1 MEYKALIAGL
11 GNPGS
16 EYAATRHNV
25 GFMAADA
32 LAELAASRK
41 SMRYK
46 NLGSS
51 GNYELFSLNIAG
63 SNILVTK
70 PLTYMN
76 LSGNAVAA
84 VCGKFSISVKDVIV
98 IHDEL
103 DLPQGKMKF
112 KRGGG
117 NNGHRGLQSIQD
129 MMNSADF
136 LRIRIGIGRPE
147 FSSQVKDYVLE
158 EFSKKDLKT
167 VEQMIEAVI
176 KGLDLFFRRGQ
187 GPATQFMNSFDPD
200 ESLI

>member
-16 EYAATRHNV
+16 EYATTRHNV
-25 GFMAADA
+25 GFMVADA
-32 LAELAASRK
+32 LAELAVSRK
-41 SMRYK
+41 SMKYK

-51 GNYELFSLNIAG
+51 GSYELFSVNIAG
-63 SNILVTK
+63 SNVLVAK

-76 LSGNAVAA
+76 LSGNAVASI
-84 VCGKFSISVKDVIV
+84 CGKFSISVKDVIV

-129 MMNSADF
+129 MLNSPDF
-136 LRIRIGIGRPE
+136 LRVRIGIGRPE

-158 EFSKKDLKT
+158 KFNQKEL
-167 VEQMIEAVI
+167 ELIHQMAGAVI
-176 KGLDLFFRRGQ
+176 KGMDLFFRRGQ
-187 GPATQFMNSFDPD
+187 GPATQFLHTFEPD
-200 ESLI
+200 EN